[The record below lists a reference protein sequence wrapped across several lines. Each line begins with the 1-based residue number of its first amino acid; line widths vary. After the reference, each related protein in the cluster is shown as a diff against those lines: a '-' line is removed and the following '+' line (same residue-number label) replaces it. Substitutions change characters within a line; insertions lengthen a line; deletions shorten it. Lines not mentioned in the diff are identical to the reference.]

1 MKNLRAFQRSQI
13 LRQFKWNFSPKMDY
27 LCFSRADVI
36 IPLCATRILGI
47 KITHYAAV
55 LDLFIL

>member
-27 LCFSRADVI
+27 LFFSSAGGRFY
-36 IPLCATRILGI
+36 
-47 KITHYAAV
+47 YAQHA
-55 LDLFIL
+55 

>member
-27 LCFSRADVI
+27 LCFSRADGYF
-36 IPLCATRILGI
+36 R
-47 KITHYAAV
+47 YAPHAYWA
-55 LDLFIL
+55 

>member
-27 LCFSRADVI
+27 FFLRADGYF
-36 IPLCATRILGI
+36 R
-47 KITHYAAV
+47 YAPHA
-55 LDLFIL
+55 